1 MKRLLPIALG
11 ILITP
16 AAAAPLDNR
25 TDDHP
30 TARAAALIDREEDV
44 IDALDELDRRI
55 AEVALEQA
63 RLAGHRT
70 QKATALAE
78 IDARITAAR
87 ARITTARAHLTTRL
101 RARAR
106 LTAAADHL
114 PALTGRPRD
123 TLRRRGLL
131 RAVLHQ
137 DLLLIR
143 RLRADEAAL
152 HALRPQHA
160 AATAALEATEAEVAA
175 QRATLED
182 ERAVRTAL
190 LATVRGQR
198 RLAERLTAARAA
210 RLDTLPL
217 AAAAA
222 VTLVAGAV
230 AATAA
235 FADHKGQ
242 LPPPVAG
249 RLLTRFGRAR
259 DPELGTIT
267 FNTGIALDAPHGA
280 PVRAVHQGR
289 VVYSGWYKGFG
300 NLVII
305 DHGDDFHTLYGHL
318 SAIRR
323 ARGETVA
330 TGTIIGEVGD
340 AGSLGGPRLHFE
352 IRARRAPVD
361 PVPWLRRR

>member
-1 MKRLLPIALG
+1 MRLLLPIVLLT
-11 ILITP
+11 LITP
-16 AAAAPLDNR
+16 AAAAAPLDDR
-25 TDDHP
+25 P
-30 TARAAALIDREEDV
+30 AARAAALIDREEDV

-70 QKATALAE
+70 QKANALAE

-114 PALTGRPRD
+114 PALTGPPRD

-137 DLLLIR
+137 DLLQIR

-152 HALRPQHA
+152 RALRPEHA

-190 LATVRGQR
+190 LATVRGER

-210 RLDTLPL
+210 RLDALPL
-217 AAAAA
+217 ATAA
-222 VTLVAGAV
+222 LSAV

-259 DPELGTIT
+259 DPELGTVT
-267 FNTGIALDAPHGA
+267 FNTGVTLDAPHGA

-340 AGSLGGPRLHFE
+340 AGSLGGPQLHFE
-352 IRARRAPVD
+352 LRARRAPVD